1 MINFILIFN
10 RQGKVRLQKW
20 YDVYSF
26 TEKKN
31 IRKEMIS
38 TTMARD
44 QKMSNIVEWKD
55 MKIVYKRYASLIIL
69 FATSKEDN
77 ELITLE
83 LIHRYVEVLDKYFVS
98 VCELDIIYNFEK
110 VHFLLDEFVMAGEG
124 QDTSIKA
131 IVEAVNYAD
140 NYQKEELK
148 TFDFEFPGNI

>member
-83 LIHRYVEVLDKYFVS
+83 LIHRYVEVLDMYILN
-98 VCELDIIYNFEK
+98 VCALDIIYNFEK
-110 VHFLLDEFVMAGEG
+110 VHFLLDEFIMAGEV

-131 IVEAVNYAD
+131 IVEAVNYTD

-148 TFDFEFPGNI
+148 TFDFEFLGNI

>member
-83 LIHRYVEVLDKYFVS
+83 LIHRYVEVLDMYFVS

-110 VHFLLDEFVMAGEG
+110 VHFLLDEFIMAGEV

-131 IVEAVNYAD
+131 IVEAVNYTD

>member
-1 MINFILIFN
+1 
-10 RQGKVRLQKW
+10 
-20 YDVYSF
+20 
-26 TEKKN
+26 
-31 IRKEMIS
+31 
-38 TTMARD
+38 MARD

-83 LIHRYVEVLDKYFVS
+83 LIHRYVEVLDMYFVS

-110 VHFLLDEFVMAGEG
+110 VHFLLDEFVMAGEV

-131 IVEAVNYAD
+131 IVEAVNYTD

-148 TFDFEFPGNI
+148 TFDFEFPGNIWFCCTVLYIQRSL

>member
-38 TTMARD
+38 TIMARD

-83 LIHRYVEVLDKYFVS
+83 LIHRYVEVLDMYFVS

-110 VHFLLDEFVMAGEG
+110 VHFLLDEFIMAGEV

-131 IVEAVNYAD
+131 IVEAVNYTD